1 MPARKVYELI
11 ARKEYVSTRKEV
23 KQVQFEFNDE
33 QKEIKRA
40 IKEFCEKEFTPEL
53 ALEFDQKEE
62 FPMELYKKAAKLGFT
77 SMRIPEEHGGQGYGL
92 IEDCIVVEEM
102 CRADPGLG
110 AAVSLGNLMI
120 PDILLKHGTEEQK
133 KKCIPPLARGDAVS
147 AAAFTEPEHGSD
159 ITRMDTTAVKSG
171 NEWTINGGKEFITNA
186 PIADFLVILCQTD
199 PNATP
204 PHRGQSLFLVEKGTL
219 GLEATKLHGKMGI
232 KPCITGSL
240 SLSDLKVPDTNLV
253 GELNRGFYYAL
264 ELFDGTRITVAA
276 QAVGMAQGAF
286 ERALQYAKNRKQFG
300 SPIISFQGISFKL
313 AEMAMKVE
321 AARLLTYKAAWLYD
335 QGKVSP
341 MATSV
346 AKAYA
351 GRVAMEVTD
360 EAIQVYGGY
369 GYLADYHLERF
380 HRCAKIT
387 EIYEGT
393 TEMQKLT
400 IVNYLMKSA

>member
-1 MPARKVYELI
+1 
-11 ARKEYVSTRKEV
+11 
-23 KQVQFEFNDE
+23 VQFELNDE
-33 QKEIKRA
+33 QKEIKKAAR
-40 IKEFCEKEFTPEL
+40 EFCEKEFTPEL

-77 SMRIPEEHGGQGYGL
+77 SMRIPEEYGGQGYGL
-92 IEDCIVVEEM
+92 VEDCLVVEEM
-102 CRADPGLG
+102 CRVDPGLG
-110 AAVSLGNLMI
+110 AAVSLGNLMV
-120 PDILLKHGTEEQK
+120 PDILLSHGTEAQK
-133 KKCIPPLARGDAVS
+133 EKCIPPLAKGDAIS

-171 NEWTINGGKEFITNA
+171 SEWVINGCKEFITNA
-186 PIADFLVILCQTD
+186 PIADFFVILCQTD
-199 PNATP
+199 PNASP
-204 PHRGQSLFLVEKGTL
+204 LHRGQSLFLAEKGMP

-240 SLSDLKVPDTNLV
+240 ALCDLKVPESNLV

-264 ELFDGTRITVAA
+264 ELFNGTRITVAA

-286 ERALQYAKNRKQFG
+286 EKAFQYAKNRKQFG
-300 SPIISFQGISFKL
+300 APIIKFQAISFRL
-313 AEMAMKVE
+313 AEMATKIE

-341 MATSV
+341 MATSM

-351 GRVAMEVTD
+351 SRVAMEVTD
-360 EAIQVYGGY
+360 DAMQVYGGY

-380 HRCAKIT
+380 HRCAKIM

-400 IVNYLMKSA
+400 ILNYLMKQM

>member
-1 MPARKVYELI
+1 M
-11 ARKEYVSTRKEV
+11 
-23 KQVQFEFNDE
+23 QFEFSDE
-33 QKEIKRA
+33 QKEIRKA
-40 IKEFCEKEFTPEL
+40 VEGFCKKEFTPEL
-53 ALEFDQKEE
+53 ALEFDEKEE
-62 FPMELYKKAAKLGFT
+62 FPMALYQKAAKLGFT
-77 SMRIPEEHGGQGYGL
+77 GMRIPEEYDGQGYGL
-92 IEDCIVVEEM
+92 VEDCIVVEEM
-102 CRADPGLG
+102 SRADPGLG

-120 PDILLKHGTEEQK
+120 PDILLRRGTAQQKEQV
-133 KKCIPPLARGDAVS
+133 IPPLARGDAVA

-159 ITRMDTTAVKSG
+159 ITRMDTTAVKRG
-171 NEWTINGGKEFITNA
+171 NEWIINGAKEFITNA
-186 PIADFLVILCQTD
+186 PIADFFVILCQTD
-199 PNATP
+199 PNASP
-204 PHRGQSLFLVEKGTL
+204 PHRGQSLFLVEKGMA
-219 GLEATKLHGKMGI
+219 GLDATKLHGKMGI

-240 SLSDLKVPDTNLV
+240 ALSDLAVPENNLV
-253 GELNRGFYYAL
+253 GDLNRGFYYAL

-286 ERALQYAKNRKQFG
+286 ERAFQYAKDRRQFG
-300 SPIISFQGISFKL
+300 APIIKFQAISFRL
-313 AEMAMKVE
+313 AEMATKIE

-341 MATSV
+341 MATSM

-351 GRVAMEVTD
+351 SRVAMEVTD
-360 EAIQVYGGY
+360 DAIQVYGGY

-400 IVNYLMKSA
+400 ILNQLMKSM